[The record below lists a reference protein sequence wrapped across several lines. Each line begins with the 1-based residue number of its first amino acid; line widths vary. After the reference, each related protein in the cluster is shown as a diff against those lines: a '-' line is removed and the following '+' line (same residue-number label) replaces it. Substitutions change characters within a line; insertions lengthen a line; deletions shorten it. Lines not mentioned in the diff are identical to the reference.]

1 MNIDLKVLFQEK
13 KKDGAHVINLD
24 SKNSNGKHWIS
35 IFFDRNKVI
44 YFDSFGIEYIPQDV
58 LNKIWANLL
67 LTIYLEYKI
76 MNLRCV
82 DFIASLS

>member
-58 LNKIWANLL
+58 LNKI
-67 LTIYLEYKI
+67 
-76 MNLRCV
+76 
-82 DFIASLS
+82 